1 MVLDEF
7 RLDGNIALLAGC
19 GRNWVRDLALALA
32 EAGAKVVVPGS
43 GEQIESENRETGTWK
58 GGLIDGTT
66 KPTSA
71 REIHTVVRQTMSR
84 FGRIDI
90 LVNHFNLEF
99 GKPFLEMN
107 QREYKRVMDS
117 NFRLPLLYCKAVG
130 KHMVRR
136 KQGKI
141 INIISGGAVRGLAN
155 GAAYC
160 ASMGGVLQLT
170 RALALEWARENVR
183 VNAVG
188 VGWMENA
195 FGGVREDRVTRYIPM
210 RRRGKAEDIAPLVI
224 FLASDASSY
233 ISGHIYF
240 VDGGLMARA

>member
-99 GKPFLEMN
+99 GKPFL
-107 QREYKRVMDS
+107 DC
-117 NFRLPLLYCKAVG
+117 PYCTVKLSESTWCEESRG
-130 KHMVRR
+130 RSSILS
-136 KQGKI
+136 QG
-141 INIISGGAVRGLAN
+141 
-155 GAAYC
+155 
-160 ASMGGVLQLT
+160 
-170 RALALEWARENVR
+170 E
-183 VNAVG
+183 
-188 VGWMENA
+188 
-195 FGGVREDRVTRYIPM
+195 P
-210 RRRGKAEDIAPLVI
+210 
-224 FLASDASSY
+224 
-233 ISGHIYF
+233 
-240 VDGGLMARA
+240 